1 MAIYVDNL
9 GDSNLPVTL
18 NNPQEGEA
26 LVWDEEAGAFVNA
39 PQSGSTE
46 VIQDTVAD
54 MLEVDPDGTN
64 VSLKLVSTYDDV
76 TGKLTFNVV
85 ADPGTGG
92 GGGIS
97 GVVVKENG
105 ATRGTATTLDFNG
118 ASVSFAS
125 GTATITGLLDS
136 IGIKDTGVN
145 VGDVQNFDFHGF
157 DLSVNGDTVVVN
169 APDLTGIISS
179 IEVQQGGIVKGD
191 VTKLNFSGAT
201 VGVAGDTAT
210 ITITGGGGTGGGA
223 SILDDLTDV
232 VLSGVTTGQVLKF
245 NGTNWVNA
253 ADNTGTTITS
263 LDDIGDVDLT
273 GVASGLILGY
283 NGTNWVPVANSGA
296 PGPQGPAGAAGP
308 AGATVSSASVS
319 GGTLTLTLSD
329 GSSVTV
335 SGSVAGPAG
344 PQGPTGATGATG
356 SAGVSVTAATVSVTG
371 RLLITLSSGSVVDAG
386 SVAGIS
392 SATVNGSGDLI
403 LTKQDG
409 TTINAGSVIGPAGP
423 QGIQGATGAT
433 GAQGIQGVSVSN
445 AVVDGL
451 GFLQISTDDGNVFNA
466 GSVVGPQGATGPQ
479 GPAGEYIVSAAV
491 DGSGDLQITTSDSN
505 VINAGSVIGPAGPT
519 GATGPTGAAATIAVG
534 TVTTGAEGT
543 SVIVT
548 NSGTTGA
555 AVLDFTIPKG
565 DTGPAFS
572 LNSKTSS
579 VDVLGIANTSV
590 PGYDLEVDSA
600 NKWRT
605 ARSLSLT
612 GKVTGLATGI
622 DGTGNISITTSLSGV
637 STDDVTE
644 GSTNQYHTTA
654 RARGSVSANTLSGIT
669 YNSTTGVFS
678 LSSIPTGSL
687 AASSITVNG
696 TSITLGGSGTLTTSN
711 ITEGSN
717 QYFTNARA
725 DARADV
731 RIAASSINALAD
743 VDTATTL
750 PTNGQALV
758 WDGSAWKPGTVSGGG
773 GGGGI
778 STINGYSTSTVTLVT
793 DDIAEDGSPTNKW
806 FTDARAR
813 ASISAGGD
821 LSYNSSTGV
830 ISYTTP
836 NTDSVTEG
844 TTNLYYTTARF
855 DSRLGQSNLSQL
867 ADVADTAPTSG
878 QVLAWNSSTSRW
890 TPSSSA
896 GGGGGTSLERLAV
909 QVEYDASG
917 NLTSVTVLN
926 GSGTATITASSSSTA
941 EVEFTLTGFS
951 APPISAVVYGYQRVA
966 NTYTMRH
973 VDNATWAT
981 KRFAAGGSAGSPT
994 MWSAW
999 DPTVH
1004 KVTLGLTRAI
1014 TLATAGVGQTTHCVV
1029 QFTGIA

>member
-18 NNPQEGEA
+18 TNPQEGEA

-64 VSLKLVSTYDDV
+64 VSLKLVSSYDDA

-92 GGGIS
+92 GTGVSGI
-97 GVVVKENG
+97 VVKENG

-118 ASVSFAS
+118 AAVSFAS

-136 IGIKDTGVN
+136 IGIQDTGVN

-157 DLSVNGDTVVVN
+157 DLSVSGDTVTVM

-179 IEVQQGGIVKGD
+179 IEVQQGGVVKGD

-210 ITITGGGGTGGGA
+210 ITITGGGGGGGGA
-223 SILDDLTDV
+223 VILDDLTDV
-232 VLSGVTTGQVLKF
+232 VLSGVTSGQVLKF

-253 ADNTGTTITS
+253 ADSTGTTITS

-273 GVASGLILGY
+273 GAASGLILGY
-283 NGTNWVPVANSGA
+283 DGTKWIPVSNSGSTG
-296 PGPQGPAGAAGP
+296 PTGPQGPAGP

-329 GSSVTV
+329 GSNVTV
-335 SGSVAGPAG
+335 SGSVAGP
-344 PQGPTGATGATG
+344 QGAQGATGATGATG
-356 SAGVSVTAATVSVTG
+356 PAGASVTAATVSVTG
-371 RLLITLSSGSVVDAG
+371 RLLITLSSGTVVDAG
-386 SVAGIS
+386 NVAGIS

-409 TTINAGSVIGPAGP
+409 TTVNAGSVIGPAGP

-433 GAQGIQGVSVSN
+433 GATGPQGVSVNN
-445 AVVDGL
+445 AIVDGSGNL
-451 GFLQISTDDGNVFNA
+451 VVYTDDGNSFNA
-466 GSVVGPQGATGPQ
+466 GSVVGPTGPTGAQ
-479 GPAGEYIVSAAV
+479 GPAGEYITSATV
-491 DGSGDLQITTSDSN
+491 DGSGNLQITTSDSN
-505 VINAGSVIGPAGPT
+505 VINAGSVIGPQGAT
-519 GATGPTGAAATIAVG
+519 GATGPQGPAATITVG
-534 TVTTGAEGT
+534 TVTTGAEGS

-548 NSGTTGA
+548 NSGTSGA

-572 LNSKTSS
+572 LNSVSGSAEVYGITS
-579 VDVLGIANTSV
+579 TTV
-590 PGYDLEVDSA
+590 PGYDLEVDTA

-605 ARSLSLT
+605 PRSLSLS
-612 GKVTGLATGI
+612 GKVTGLTTGI
-622 DGTGNISITTSLSGV
+622 DGSGNISITTSLSGV
-637 STDDVTE
+637 TTDDVTE
-644 GSTNQYHTTA
+644 GTNQYHTTA

-687 AASSITVNG
+687 AASNITING
-696 TSITLGGSGTLTTSN
+696 TSITLGGSGTITTSN
-711 ITEGSN
+711 ITEGTN

-731 RIAASSINALAD
+731 RIAASSINALQD

-750 PTNGQALV
+750 PTSGQALV
-758 WDGSAWKPGTVSGGG
+758 WDGTVWKPGTVAGG

-778 STINGYSTSTVTLVT
+778 STVNGYSTSTVTLVT

-813 ASISAGGD
+813 AAISAGGN
-821 LSYNSSTGV
+821 LSYNSTTGV
-830 ISYTTP
+830 MSYTTP
-836 NTDSVTEG
+836 TTDGVTEG
-844 TTNLYYTTARF
+844 STNLYYTTARF
-855 DSRLGQSNLSQL
+855 DTRLGQSNLSQL
-867 ADVADTAPTSG
+867 NDVADTAATSG
-878 QVLAWNSSTSRW
+878 QVLAWNSSTSKW

-896 GGGGGTSLERLAV
+896 GGGGTALERLAV
-909 QVEYDASG
+909 QVDYDASG

-926 GSGTATITASSSSTA
+926 GSGSATITASSSSTA

-951 APPISAVVYGYQRVA
+951 APPISTVVYGYQRASNVYA
-966 NTYTMRH
+966 MRH
-973 VDNATWAT
+973 VDNATWTT
-981 KRFAAGGSAGSPT
+981 KKFAAGGTAGSPT
-994 MWSAW
+994 MWSGW

-1004 KVTLGLTRAI
+1004 KLTLTLTRAVS
-1014 TLATAGVGQTTHCVV
+1014 LASAGVGQTTHCVV
-1029 QFTGIA
+1029 QITGVA

>member
-9 GDSNLPVTL
+9 GDGSLPVTL

-26 LVWDEEAGAFVNA
+26 LVWDETAGAFVNA

-64 VSLKLVSTYDDV
+64 VSLKLVSSYDDV
-76 TGKLTFNVV
+76 TGKLVFNVV

-136 IGIKDTGVN
+136 IGIKDTSVN

-157 DLSVNGDTVVVN
+157 DLAVNGDTVTIH

-179 IEVQQGGIVKGD
+179 IEVQQSGVIKGD

-201 VGVAGDTAT
+201 VGVAGNTAT
-210 ITITGGGGTGGGA
+210 ISITGGGGGGA
-223 SILDDLTDV
+223 VVLDDLTDV
-232 VLSGVTTGQVLKF
+232 ALSGVSTGQVLKF

-253 ADNTGTTITS
+253 ADSTGTTITS
-263 LDDIGDVDLT
+263 LDDIGDVNLT
-273 GVASGLILGY
+273 GLTSGLILGY
-283 NGTNWVPVANSGA
+283 DGTNWVPVSNSGA
-296 PGPQGPAGAAGP
+296 TGPAGP
-308 AGATVSSASVS
+308 AGATGPAGPSVSSASVS

-329 GSSVTV
+329 GSNVTV
-335 SGSVAGPAG
+335 SGSIAG
-344 PQGPTGATGATG
+344 PQGPQGATGPTGATGA
-356 SAGVSVTAATVSVTG
+356 AGASITSATVSVSG
-371 RLLITLSSGSVVDAG
+371 RLLITLSTGSVVDAG

-392 SATVNGSGDLI
+392 SAAVNGSGDLI

-423 QGIQGATGAT
+423 QGLTGPTGSTGAT
-433 GAQGIQGVSVSN
+433 GPQGVSVNN
-445 AVVDGL
+445 AIVDGSGNL
-451 GFLQISTDDGNVFNA
+451 VVYTDDGNNFNA
-466 GSVVGPQGATGPQ
+466 GSVVGPTGATGAQ
-479 GPAGEYIVSAAV
+479 GPAGEYITSASV
-491 DGSGDLQITTSDSN
+491 DGSGNLQITTSDSN
-505 VINAGSVIGPAGPT
+505 IINAGNVIGPAGPT
-519 GATGPTGAAATIAVG
+519 GATGSQGPAATITVG
-534 TVTTGAEGT
+534 TVTTGASGS

-548 NSGTTGA
+548 NTGTSGA
-555 AVLDFTIPKG
+555 AVFDFTIPKG

-579 VDVLGIANTSV
+579 VEVLGIANTVV
-590 PGYDLEVDSA
+590 PGYDLEVDTA

-622 DGTGNISITTSLSGV
+622 DGSGNISITTSLSGV

-644 GSTNQYHTTA
+644 GTNQYHTTA
-654 RARGSVSANTLSGIT
+654 RARSSVSANTISGIT

-687 AASSITVNG
+687 ASSSITING

-717 QYFTNARA
+717 QYFTNTRA

-750 PTNGQALV
+750 PTSGQALV
-758 WDGSAWKPGTVSGGG
+758 WNGSAWVPGSVSGG

-778 STINGYSTSTVTLVT
+778 STVNGYSTSTVTLVT

-813 ASISAGGD
+813 AAISAGGN

-844 TTNLYYTTARF
+844 STNLYYTTARF
-855 DSRLGQSNLSQL
+855 DTRLGQSNLSQL
-867 ADVADTAPTSG
+867 NDVADTAATSG
-878 QVLAWNSSTSRW
+878 QVLAWNSSTSKW

-896 GGGGGTSLERLAV
+896 GGGGTALERLAV
-909 QVEYDASG
+909 QVDYDSSG
-917 NLTSVTVLN
+917 NLTGVTVLN
-926 GSGTATITASSSSTA
+926 GSGSATITASASSTA

-951 APPISAVVYGYQRVA
+951 APPISTVVYGYQRASNVYA
-966 NTYTMRH
+966 MRH
-973 VDNATWAT
+973 VDNATWTT
-981 KRFAAGGSAGSPT
+981 KKFAAGGSAGSPT
-994 MWSAW
+994 MWSGW

-1004 KVTLGLTRAI
+1004 KLTLTLTRAVS
-1014 TLATAGVGQTTHCVV
+1014 LASAGVGQTTHCVV
-1029 QFTGIA
+1029 QITGVA

>member
-9 GDSNLPVTL
+9 GDGSLPVTL

-26 LVWDEEAGAFVNA
+26 LVWDDTAGAFVNA

-54 MLEVDPDGTN
+54 MLEVDPDGTQ

-76 TGKLTFNVV
+76 TGKLVFNVV

-118 ASVSFAS
+118 AAVSFAG

-145 VGDVQNFDFHGF
+145 AGDVQNFDFHGF
-157 DLSVNGDTVVVN
+157 DLAVNGDTVTIH

-179 IEVQQGGIVKGD
+179 IEVQQSGVVKGD

-201 VGVAGDTAT
+201 IGVAGDTAT
-210 ITITGGGGTGGGA
+210 ITITGGGGGGGA
-223 SILDDLTDV
+223 SVLDDLADV
-232 VLSGVTTGQVLKF
+232 AFSGLTAGQVLKY
-245 NGTNWVNA
+245 NGTNWVNDT
-253 ADNTGTTITS
+253 DNTGTTITS

-273 GVASGLILGY
+273 GAASGLILGY
-283 NGTNWVPVANSGA
+283 NGTNWVPVSNSGSA
-296 PGPQGPAGAAGP
+296 GPQGPAGATGP
-308 AGATVSSASVS
+308 AGPSVSSASVS

-329 GSSVTV
+329 GSNVTV

-344 PQGPTGATGATG
+344 PQGATGATGATG
-356 SAGVSVTAATVSVTG
+356 AAGASITAATVSVTG
-371 RLLITLSSGSVVDAG
+371 RLLITLSTGTVVDAG

-392 SATVNGSGDLI
+392 SAAVNGSGDLI

-423 QGIQGATGAT
+423 QGVTGATGAT
-433 GAQGIQGVSVSN
+433 GPTGPQGVSVSN
-445 AVVDGL
+445 AVVDGA

-466 GSVVGPQGATGPQ
+466 GNVIGPTGATGAQ
-479 GPAGEYIVSAAV
+479 GPAGEYITAATV
-491 DGSGDLQITTSDSN
+491 NGSGNLEITTSDGN
-505 VINAGSVIGPAGPT
+505 TINAGNVVGPAGPT
-519 GATGPTGAAATIAVG
+519 GATGPQGPAATIAVG
-534 TVTTGAEGT
+534 TVTTGASGS

-548 NSGTTGA
+548 NSGTSGA

-579 VDVLGIANTSV
+579 VNVLGIGNTVV
-590 PGYDLEVDSA
+590 PGYDLEVDTA

-605 ARSLSLT
+605 ARSLSLS

-622 DGTGNISITTSLSGV
+622 DGSGNISLTTSLSGV
-637 STDDVTE
+637 TTDDVSE
-644 GSTNQYHTTA
+644 GTNQYHTTA
-654 RARGSVSANTLSGIT
+654 RARSSVSANTLSGIT

-687 AASSITVNG
+687 AASSITING
-696 TSITLGGSGTLTTSN
+696 TSITLGGNGTLTTSN
-711 ITEGSN
+711 INEGSN

-731 RIAASSINALAD
+731 RIAASSINALQD

-750 PTNGQALV
+750 PTSGQALV
-758 WDGSAWKPGTVSGGG
+758 WDGTVWKPGTVAGG

-813 ASISAGGD
+813 AAISAGGD
-821 LSYNSSTGV
+821 LSYNSTTGV

-836 NTDSVTEG
+836 STDGVSEG
-844 TTNLYYTTARF
+844 STNLYYTTARF
-855 DSRLGQSNLSQL
+855 DTRLGQSNLSQL
-867 ADVADTAPTSG
+867 ADVADTAATAG
-878 QVLAWNSSTSRW
+878 QVLAWNASTSKW

-896 GGGGGTSLERLAV
+896 GGGGTTLERLAV
-909 QVEYDASG
+909 QVDYDSSG
-917 NLTSVTVLN
+917 NLTGVTVLS
-926 GSGTATITASSSSTA
+926 GSGSATITASSSSTA

-951 APPISAVVYGYQRVA
+951 APPISTVVYGYQRASNVYA
-966 NTYTMRH
+966 MRH
-973 VDNATWAT
+973 VDNATWTT
-981 KRFAAGGSAGSPT
+981 KKLAAGGTSGSPT
-994 MWSAW
+994 MWSSW

-1004 KVTLGLTRAI
+1004 KLTLTLTRAVS
-1014 TLATAGVGQTTHCVV
+1014 LASAGVGQTTHCVV
-1029 QFTGIA
+1029 QITGVA